1 LREGAGNGAVI
12 DQMLWQQTVLMWA
25 RWWIEHPVQSRV
37 FQVFDFLRKCLLYT
51 ILVCLFIPIPPML
64 GS

>member
-1 LREGAGNGAVI
+1 VI